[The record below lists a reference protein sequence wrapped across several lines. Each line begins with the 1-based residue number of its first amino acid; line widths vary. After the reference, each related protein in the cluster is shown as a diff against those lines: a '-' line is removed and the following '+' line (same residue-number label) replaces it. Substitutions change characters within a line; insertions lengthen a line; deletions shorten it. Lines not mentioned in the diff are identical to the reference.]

1 MSTEVPGLSFTSVV
15 TAAGMAVTVL
25 MGSVLT
31 ALEVVAGNPTG
42 TFVRFVLSVA
52 VGGYY
57 LYLFHLSRGRR
68 FFSGSGPGQ
77 RPFPG

>member
-1 MSTEVPGLSFTSVV
+1 MSTEVPGLSVASVMA
-15 TAAGMAVTVL
+15 AAGLAVTVL
-25 MGSVLT
+25 AGSLLT
-31 ALEVVAGNPTG
+31 AQEVVVGNPSG

-68 FFSGSGPGQ
+68 FFSGPGPGQ
-77 RPFPG
+77 RLL